1 MSINLN
7 SDLFQGMQTQKSTR
21 NLDLVLVIMEKILYQ
36 TMNMMLIWKSI
47 GMMISSIRVMMIKI
61 IVDLSKTKYIVISVF
76 TQMKIANILTTRTH
90 VIEKEIEKEKPVESP
105 LVKLVETSNLIILKS
120 TPDFLQDI
128 TSLTWDCID
137 MIKTK
142 IIIQILLHLRNPIII

>member
-128 TSLTWDCID
+128 TSLRWDCID